1 MTVLSEVFVVKGKG
15 AECLRVV
22 GKKFIDGLFPILL
35 EVVCLHV
42 PRIVGNA
49 IEGDFRRL
57 GVFHR
62 VRHET
67 RKFVGDVQIVAVCG
81 SQRDVV
87 AHEVGHWEI
96 PPDIGLA
103 LNALV
108 DPVGAFFVDA
118 MNHGVARPHDVDALV
133 EFGAQRTQIALLL
146 VDPRAVVFRWAHHER
161 CHIWFLLNEVVV
173 NIVEQFGLLVG
184 LGAFS
189 PDVVEEHGK
198 GPHSQFVHL
207 LKFGHQGIAVFVV
220 PFNVNA
226 WMDGPVEAHAVAL
239 GMFCQFLDAQAFLL
253 GIWHTPMSTVV
264 RVVFRTI
271 YIYVHLVAAV
281 EVKLA

>member
-1 MTVLSEVFVVKGKG
+1 MW
-15 AECLRVV
+15 
-22 GKKFIDGLFPILL
+22 
-35 EVVCLHV
+35 
-42 PRIVGNA
+42 
-49 IEGDFRRL
+49 
-57 GVFHR
+57 
-62 VRHET
+62 
-67 RKFVGDVQIVAVCG
+67 

-108 DPVGAFFVDA
+108 DPVSAFFVDA

-161 CHIWFLLNEVVV
+161 CHIGFLLNEVVV

-198 GPHSQFVHL
+198 GPH
-207 LKFGHQGIAVFVV
+207 A
-220 PFNVNA
+220 
-226 WMDGPVEAHAVAL
+226 
-239 GMFCQFLDAQAFLL
+239 
-253 GIWHTPMSTVV
+253 
-264 RVVFRTI
+264 
-271 YIYVHLVAAV
+271 
-281 EVKLA
+281 